1 MSDETPIPPEVQP
14 NTPRTWLRRAW
25 AYAKAA
31 VMAHPDRAL
40 FFVLGFAAWGIFWAL
55 LGRLL

>member
-1 MSDETPIPPEVQP
+1 MSDDPTLPPTAP

-40 FFVLGFAAWGIFWAL
+40 FFVLGFSAWGIFWAL